1 MRYLGI
7 ENLYIKLMHP
17 IHRIEAIKLWT
28 VLARCHRALSDH
40 ANRSIAGTNLC
51 MSDFTALEA
60 LLHKGP
66 LTIGQIQEKV
76 LLTSGSMT
84 AAIDRLEKRGDVT
97 REPVEADRRSR
108 LVRLTAPGRKL
119 IRSAFRRHAQDMEAA
134 FSVLND
140 EEREQ
145 LYGLSKKLGLFA
157 AIKGET

>member
-1 MRYLGI
+1 
-7 ENLYIKLMHP
+7 MHP
-17 IHRIEAIKLWT
+17 INRIEAIKLWT
-28 VLARCHRALSDH
+28 VLARCHRALAAQ
-40 ANRSIAGTNLC
+40 ANRSIVGTSLC

-84 AAIDRLEKRGDVT
+84 AAIDRLEKLGCVT
-97 REPVEADRRSR
+97 REATATDRRSR

-119 IRSAFRRHAQDMEAA
+119 IRSVFQRHARDMEAA

-145 LYGLSKKLGLFA
+145 LHGLSKKLGLFA
-157 AIKGET
+157 AFKGET